1 MTEGDG
7 ALGDGA
13 LGDGT
18 GGEGTAQPD
27 AARTGRALKSR
38 SLIAAIALSGLTLLA
53 WTGQWYSLRLSE
65 AADGK
70 TVLAVSGSVAA
81 PALVALA
88 LAGLALV
95 AALAIAGRFF
105 RTVLGVLQVLIGFT
119 VAFSAI
125 LAQSNPVVASASAI
139 SAATGVAGRRS
150 IAALVQSVSPTGY
163 PVVAI
168 IAGILTM
175 ILGIAVLVT
184 GRRWPS
190 GSDRYRQPVR
200 LATTD
205 PSAPDASDAPGD
217 PVTDWDRL
225 SGGGDP
231 TSR

>member
-1 MTEGDG
+1 VTEGDLPEDQS
-7 ALGDGA
+7 A
-13 LGDGT
+13 
-18 GGEGTAQPD
+18 GGQVPVQRD
-27 AARTGRALKSR
+27 AAKAGRTLKNR
-38 SLIAAIALSGLTLLA
+38 ILVAAIALSGLTLLA
-53 WTGQWYSLRLSE
+53 WTGQWYSLRLTE

-70 TVLAVSGSVAA
+70 SVLAVSGGVAA

-105 RTVLGVLQVLIGFT
+105 RPVLGVLEALIGFT

-125 LAQSNPVVASASAI
+125 LAEANPVVASESAI

-150 IAALVQSVSPTGY
+150 IAALVESVSQTAY
-163 PVVAI
+163 PVIAI
-168 IAGILTM
+168 VVGILTL
-175 ILGIAVLVT
+175 ILGVAVLVT

-190 GSDRYRQPVR
+190 GSDRYRQPIR
-200 LATTD
+200 LEATD
-205 PSAPDASDAPGD
+205 PSAPDAPSD

>member
-1 MTEGDG
+1 MTEGDDT
-7 ALGDGA
+7 LR
-13 LGDGT
+13 DGT
-18 GGEGTAQPD
+18 GGEGTGGEGTGGEDTGSEDTVQPD
-27 AARTGRALKSR
+27 AARAGRGLKSR

-105 RTVLGVLQVLIGFT
+105 RPVLAVLEVLIGFT

-125 LAQSNPVVASASAI
+125 LAQSNPVVASESAI

-150 IAALVQSVSPTGY
+150 IGALVQSVSQTGY
-163 PVVAI
+163 PVIAI

-175 ILGIAVLVT
+175 SLGVAVLVT

-190 GSDRYRQPVR
+190 GSDRYRQPGR
-200 LATTD
+200 LA
-205 PSAPDASDAPGD
+205 
-217 PVTDWDRL
+217 
-225 SGGGDP
+225 
-231 TSR
+231 